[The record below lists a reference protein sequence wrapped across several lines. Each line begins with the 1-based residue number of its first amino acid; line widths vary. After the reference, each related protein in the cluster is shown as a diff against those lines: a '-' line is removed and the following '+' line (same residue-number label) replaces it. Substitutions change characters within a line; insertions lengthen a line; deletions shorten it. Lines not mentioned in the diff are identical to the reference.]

1 MKIWTNFISISL
13 NMQRSGLNVIVASSM
28 LTQIQI
34 CTWKGIH
41 IIYMNRVLDLKW
53 LYSFHNKLKTSYLH
67 GKVNRRVDF
76 LLNVLLRIEEDNFFN
91 YMKKVHLPT
100 TQRDECN
107 RHQNGM
113 LIPAE
118 KVQVSSSLWF
128 FALIV

>member
-41 IIYMNRVLDLKW
+41 RIYMNRVLDLKW
-53 LYSFHNKLKTSYLH
+53 LYSFHNKLKTPYLH

>member
-41 IIYMNRVLDLKW
+41 RIYMNRVLDLKW
-53 LYSFHNKLKTSYLH
+53 LYSFHNKLKTPYLH

-118 KVQVSSSLWF
+118 KVQVSLSLWF

>member
-1 MKIWTNFISISL
+1 
-13 NMQRSGLNVIVASSM
+13 
-28 LTQIQI
+28 
-34 CTWKGIH
+34 
-41 IIYMNRVLDLKW
+41 MNRVLGLKS

-76 LLNVLLRIEEDNFFN
+76 LLNVLLRVEKDNFFN
-91 YMKKVHLPT
+91 YMKKVQLPT

-107 RHQNGM
+107 HHQNGM

-128 FALIV
+128 LL

>member
-13 NMQRSGLNVIVASSM
+13 NMQRSGLNVIVASNM

-53 LYSFHNKLKTSYLH
+53 LYSFHNKLKTPYLH

-91 YMKKVHLPT
+91 YMKKYIFQLLREMNAIVTRMGCL
-100 TQRDECN
+100 
-107 RHQNGM
+107 
-113 LIPAE
+113 
-118 KVQVSSSLWF
+118 SLQKKYRYHCHYGF
-128 FALIV
+128 LL

>member
-41 IIYMNRVLDLKW
+41 RIYMNRVLDLKW

>member
-1 MKIWTNFISISL
+1 
-13 NMQRSGLNVIVASSM
+13 MQRSGLNVIVASNM

-41 IIYMNRVLDLKW
+41 IIYMNRVLDLKR

-91 YMKKVHLPT
+91 YMKKVQLPT

-118 KVQVSSSLWF
+118 KVQVSLSLWF